1 MSNKFSKKTN
11 PEWFAKS
18 HEVIYEN
25 NSSKVEHLFKLYKKD
40 KHISRVVYMN
50 DPVGYENFKLVL
62 FKEENGNFQFVYFRK
77 KFGISISNRIYSSEK
92 RLITITY
99 KEGKFWLIDNSGRY
113 KSIRPLTMNFLNSC
127 FPTTQ
132 LGMGESK
139 ECELILDILK
149 DRFTWLRFMRE
160 HKVMGNIAFNTI
172 IKNKLYNLKKALQF
186 EYKVPRPIAKLMHS
200 SEDHWL
206 KHYFKYYLPY
216 IKNIE
221 SLKPEWIESKGI
233 NSQIG
238 LLRDTLKMAKI
249 LDKKVNCSW
258 SIKRLR
264 LEHDNFTKLIN
275 DIIFIGSDRQMKIKP
290 IYSRFQ
296 EHSKFQMI
304 KTTKEI
310 ALEGKKQNH
319 CVGTYVNKVE
329 SGNCGIYRINGFTL
343 ELNVRY
349 DKKTNKPLLTIGQ
362 LRGYANCN
370 PPEELSNMISEKVK
384 EFNFNL
390 LSEIGVERQD
400 LTDYNMDDF
409 ISNSESWDELPF

>member
-1 MSNKFSKKTN
+1 MKKKFNKTNN
-11 PEWFAKS
+11 PEWFTKSAETLHQNDSAK
-18 HEVIYEN
+18 VD
-25 NSSKVEHLFKLYKKD
+25 HLFKLYKKD
-40 KHISRVVYMN
+40 KYISRVVYMN
-50 DPVGYENFKLVL
+50 DPNGYENYRLVL
-62 FKEENGNFQFVYFRK
+62 FTEENGNFSIVYFRK
-77 KFGISISNRIYSSEK
+77 KYGISISNKIYNSEK
-92 RLITITY
+92 RMLTISY
-99 KEGKFWLIDNSGRY
+99 KEGKFWLINNLGRS
-113 KSIRPLTMNFLNSC
+113 KAVRPLTMSFLIGC
-127 FPTTQ
+127 LPTHRIE
-132 LGMGESK
+132 MKESK
-139 ECELILDILK
+139 EVEIILNKLEE
-149 DRFTWLRFMRE
+149 RFTWVRFIRE
-160 HKVMGNIAFNTI
+160 QNVLGNIAFNTI

-186 EYKVPRPIAKLMHS
+186 EYKVPKPIAKLIHS

-221 SLKPEWIESKGI
+221 SLKPEWIETKGI

-249 LDKKVNCSW
+249 LYKKVNCSW
-258 SIKRLR
+258 SLKRLR

-290 IYSRFQ
+290 IYSKFQ

-304 KTTKEI
+304 NTTKEI

-319 CVGTYVNKVE
+319 CVGTYVSTVE
-329 SGNCGIYRINGFTL
+329 SGSCGIYRVNGFTL
-343 ELNVRY
+343 ELNTRY
-349 DKKTNKPLLTIGQ
+349 DKKSNKSLLTIGQ

-370 PPEELSNMISEKVK
+370 PPEELSNMVSEKVK

-409 ISNSESWDELPF
+409 ISNSEPWDDLPF

>member
-1 MSNKFSKKTN
+1 MK
-11 PEWFAKS
+11 
-18 HEVIYEN
+18 
-25 NSSKVEHLFKLYKKD
+25 
-40 KHISRVVYMN
+40 
-50 DPVGYENFKLVL
+50 
-62 FKEENGNFQFVYFRK
+62 
-77 KFGISISNRIYSSEK
+77 
-92 RLITITY
+92 
-99 KEGKFWLIDNSGRY
+99 
-113 KSIRPLTMNFLNSC
+113 
-127 FPTTQ
+127 
-132 LGMGESK
+132 ESK
-139 ECELILDILK
+139 EVEIILNKLEE
-149 DRFTWLRFMRE
+149 RFTWVRFIRE
-160 HKVMGNIAFNTI
+160 QNVLGNIAFNTI

-186 EYKVPRPIAKLMHS
+186 EYKVPKPIAKLIHS

-221 SLKPEWIESKGI
+221 SLKPEWIETKGI

-258 SIKRLR
+258 SLKRLR

-290 IYSRFQ
+290 IYSKFQ

-304 KTTKEI
+304 NTTKEI

-319 CVGTYVNKVE
+319 CVGTYVSTVE
-329 SGNCGIYRINGFTL
+329 SGSCGIYRVNGFTL
-343 ELNVRY
+343 ELNTRY
-349 DKKTNKPLLTIGQ
+349 DKKSNKSLLTIGQ

-370 PPEELSNMISEKVK
+370 PPEELSNMVSEKVK

-409 ISNSESWDELPF
+409 ISNSEPWDDLPF